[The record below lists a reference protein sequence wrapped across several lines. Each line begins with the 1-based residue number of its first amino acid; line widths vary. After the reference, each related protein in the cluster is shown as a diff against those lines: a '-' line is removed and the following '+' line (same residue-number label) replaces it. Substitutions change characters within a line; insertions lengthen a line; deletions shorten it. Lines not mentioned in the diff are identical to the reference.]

1 MTFATFID
9 QCLMCLTTGK
19 LPTVIVG
26 KNLQSHINIL
36 YLRMG
41 NLGTVSIN
49 KVSPSNIYHYGSGN
63 HVEEEAEGRE
73 DTQKTN
79 HCKSVNTCTYGLRE
93 LSQHSQDLHRS
104 TPTMS

>member
-9 QCLMCLTTGK
+9 QCLMCLTQEK

-41 NLGTVSIN
+41 DLGTVSLN

-63 HVEEEAEGRE
+63 HVEEEAEE
-73 DTQKTN
+73 SISQKGERTPR
-79 HCKSVNTCTYGLRE
+79 KQIIVN
-93 LSQHSQDLHRS
+93 Q
-104 TPTMS
+104 